1 MSVPVRRWPA
11 LAWLLMVCLA
21 AAMLT
26 GCATS
31 SSNLRSGTTRAV
43 ASSEDMLGAP
53 DTMSASGEYTGDS
66 EYRIGAQDLI
76 EVSVFQVED
85 LNRTVRV
92 NSNGQIS
99 LPLIGGVQAGG
110 RTVEELE
117 DEISR
122 KLTETYLQN
131 PQVTVF
137 VKEFTSQRVTVE
149 GEVKKPGI
157 YPITGKTSLLQ
168 AIAQAEGVTDLA
180 NLDGVVV
187 FRTVDQKKMAAVFSL
202 RQIRAGDAVDPQVYG
217 DDIVVVD
224 TSAAKSGLKRLLQAI
239 PIFNVFGVY

>member
-1 MSVPVRRWPA
+1 MTPSFRDWPVFFWIA
-11 LAWLLMVCLA
+11 LLCTA
-21 AAMLT
+21 AFLS
-26 GCATS
+26 GCAS
-31 SSNLRSGTTRAV
+31 SSNLQAGTTRAV
-43 ASSEDMLGAP
+43 ASSDADALGAP
-53 DTMSASGEYTGDS
+53 DTMSASGEYTGGSD
-66 EYRIGAQDLI
+66 YRLGAQDLI

-99 LPLIGGVQAGG
+99 LPLIGNLQAGG

-117 DEISR
+117 KEIAR
-122 KLTETYLQN
+122 LLTETYLQA

-137 VKEFTSQRVTVE
+137 VQEFTSQRVTVE
-149 GEVKKPGI
+149 GEVKKPGV

-168 AIAQAEGVTDLA
+168 AIAQAEGLTDLA
-180 NLDGVVV
+180 NLDGVIV
-187 FRTVDQKKMAAVFSL
+187 FRTIDQQKQAAVFSL
-202 RQIRAGDAVDPQVYG
+202 RQIRAGEAPDPQIYG

-224 TSAAKSGLKRLLQAI
+224 TSAAKSGWKRLLQTV

>member
-1 MSVPVRRWPA
+1 MHETVRRRSL
-11 LAWLLMVCLA
+11 LAWFALLLLA
-21 AAMLT
+21 VSTLS
-26 GCATS
+26 GCAGS
-31 SSNLRSGTTRAV
+31 SSNLRAGTTRAV
-43 ASSEDMLGAP
+43 SSGTEALAAP
-53 DTMSASGEYTGDS
+53 DTMTSAGVYTGGTD
-66 EYRIGAQDLI
+66 YRIGAQDLI

-85 LNRTVRV
+85 LNRAVRV
-92 NSNGQIS
+92 NTNGQIS
-99 LPLIGGVQAGG
+99 LPLIGNVQAGG

-117 DEISR
+117 QEIAAR
-122 KLTETYLQN
+122 LTESYLQN

-187 FRTVDQKKMAAVFSL
+187 FRTIDQKKMAAVFSL
-202 RQIRAGDAVDPQVYG
+202 RQIRAGEAPDPQIYG

-224 TSAAKSGLKRLLQAI
+224 TSAAKSGLRQLLQAI